1 MYFREERNSVQAE
14 YINPFLESAKNV
26 IEQVVQVRP
35 STGQLSVKDVK
46 FVEQFIW
53 IHIGLNGELN
63 GNIIFGIHEQVAL
76 KIVSAMMGGFVI
88 SEMDEMGKSAISELS
103 NMISGNASTILYN
116 QGMSVDITPPRI
128 VELAHSAGFPDAKAL
143 TVPLIMDGI
152 GQIDIQVLVS

>member
-1 MYFREERNSVQAE
+1 MYLREERNSVQAE
-14 YINPFLESAKNV
+14 YINPFLESAMNV

-46 FVEQFIW
+46 FVEQYIW
-53 IHIGLNGELN
+53 IHIGMNGELN

-88 SEMDEMGKSAISELS
+88 SEMDEMSKSAISELS

-116 QGMSVDITPPRI
+116 QGKSVDITPPKI
-128 VELAHSAGFPDAKAL
+128 VELAQSAGFPNAKAL
-143 TVPLIMDGI
+143 TVPLIMEGI